1 MPRITIH
8 LDDATQALV
17 EQAAK
22 ARGLSKSR
30 WVAGIIR
37 KHAAHEWPQD
47 CLALAGRFAD
57 FPLRD
62 VDDPSSVFADV
73 PRLGGVLV
81 LGRNTSSGDF
91 RGDSAVVPKLM
102 RGDHPES
109 DF

>member
-57 FPLRD
+57 FPMRD
-62 VDDPSSVFADV
+62 VDDPSSVVADV
-73 PRLGGVLV
+73 PRLG
-81 LGRNTSSGDF
+81 F
-91 RGDSAVVPKLM
+91 
-102 RGDHPES
+102 
-109 DF
+109 

>member
-62 VDDPSSVFADV
+62 AEGAKAMTVDV
-73 PRLGGVLV
+73 PRLG
-81 LGRNTSSGDF
+81 F
-91 RGDSAVVPKLM
+91 
-102 RGDHPES
+102 
-109 DF
+109 